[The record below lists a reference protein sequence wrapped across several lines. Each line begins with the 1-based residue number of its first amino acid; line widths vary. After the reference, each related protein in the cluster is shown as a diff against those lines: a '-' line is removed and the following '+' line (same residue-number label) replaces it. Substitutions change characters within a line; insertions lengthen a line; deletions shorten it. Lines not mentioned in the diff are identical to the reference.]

1 MLLDDSPRR
10 YAMTPTKDHA
20 QFMRAGN
27 SIVDRTL
34 PAYQKRPIS
43 RIARDIVNLGANMNP
58 AAYEYLR
65 GMLEIQ
71 SIEEPYYYDTAYD
84 VVLRFYCNA
93 SHIRVAGW
101 KELKAELKGILD
113 NCPKDKR
120 I

>member
-1 MLLDDSPRR
+1 
-10 YAMTPTKDHA
+10 MTPSPIHA

-27 SIVDRTL
+27 SIPDRTL

-65 GMLEIQ
+65 GMLEIN
-71 SIEEPYYYDTAYD
+71 SIEEPYYYDTAYE
-84 VVLRFYCNA
+84 VVLRFMCNA
-93 SHIRVAGW
+93 SHIRASGW
-101 KELKAELKGILD
+101 PALKKEIKDILD
-113 NCPKDKR
+113 KVPQNKR